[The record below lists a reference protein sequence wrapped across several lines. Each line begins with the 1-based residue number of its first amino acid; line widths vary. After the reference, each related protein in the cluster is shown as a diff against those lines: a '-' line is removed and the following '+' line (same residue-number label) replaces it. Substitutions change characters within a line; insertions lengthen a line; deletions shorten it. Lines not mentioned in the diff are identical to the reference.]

1 MQKNLLLFTL
11 LLLLAACAGTSTEA
25 PNFTEEEM
33 AAQAAAYDE
42 MMEAHDRVMPR
53 MGEIFQLNRS
63 LESQLPE
70 DAAADD
76 STAAQVRSMIER
88 LTAAEDGMMNWM
100 SELEPLDSLRT
111 EMDHAA
117 IMQYIETEDA
127 EIQEVEAE
135 MNNSIAAG
143 MKMVKVEEVE

>member
-1 MQKNLLLFTL
+1 MLKNLVLFTL
-11 LLLLAACAGTSTEA
+11 LLALAACAETAADA
-25 PNFTEEEM
+25 PDFTEEEL
-33 AAQAAAYDE
+33 AAQTAAYDE

-70 DAAADD
+70 EAAADD
-76 STAAQVRSMIER
+76 STAAQVRTMIER

-117 IMQYIETEDA
+117 IMQYIDTEDA
-127 EIQEVEAE
+127 EIQQVEAD
-135 MNNSIAAG
+135 MNNSIAEG
-143 MKMVKVEEVE
+143 MKMVKVEVE